1 MQKDEH
7 GLGSDM
13 AKDADIAERLRLIES
28 MMAVGRKSTEYWGW
42 SFLVWGIAYLVAV
55 AWASFLP
62 QAGGRSLAWPVTMIF
77 AALLT
82 AAIAKR
88 RTRHQPRAERS
99 RFIQAAWT
107 TVGCGIFVFAF
118 PVAYSGHAEPHA
130 FMAGIETLLGVA
142 NVASGAMLRWKTQM
156 VVGGLWWAAAVASC
170 WVSEMGIAVVFL
182 AATLVC
188 NIGFG
193 IYLMVRE
200 SRDKARAR
208 LAEVQ
213 HA

>member
-1 MQKDEH
+1 MQMDERE
-7 GLGSDM
+7 GNTGIVNDQE
-13 AKDADIAERLRLIES
+13 IAERLRLIES
-28 MMAVGRKSTEYWGW
+28 MMASGRKTTEYWGW
-42 SFLVWGIAYLVAV
+42 SFLLWGIAYLVAV

-62 QAGGRSLAWPVTMIF
+62 NAGGRTLAWPVTMIF

-88 RTRHQPRAERS
+88 RRRHQASADRG
-99 RFIQAAWT
+99 RFIQALWT

-118 PVAYSGHAEPHA
+118 PVAYSGHMEPHA
-130 FMAGIETLLGVA
+130 FMAAIETLLGVA
-142 NVASGAMLRWKTQM
+142 NIGSGAMLGWKTQM
-156 VVGGLWWAAAVASC
+156 AVGGLWWAAAVSSC
-170 WVSEMGIAVVFL
+170 WVNEQGIAIVFL

-208 LAEVQ
+208 LAQVQ

>member
-13 AKDADIAERLRLIES
+13 AKEADIAERLRLIES
-28 MMAVGRKSTEYWGW
+28 MMASGRKSTEYWGW

-88 RTRHQPRAERS
+88 RTRHQPRTDRS
-99 RFIQAAWT
+99 RFIQAVWS
-107 TVGCGIFVFAF
+107 TVGCGIFLFAF
-118 PVAYSGHAEPHA
+118 TVAYSRHIEAHV

-142 NVASGAMLRWKTQM
+142 HIASGAMLRWKTQM

-208 LAEVQ
+208 LTEVQ